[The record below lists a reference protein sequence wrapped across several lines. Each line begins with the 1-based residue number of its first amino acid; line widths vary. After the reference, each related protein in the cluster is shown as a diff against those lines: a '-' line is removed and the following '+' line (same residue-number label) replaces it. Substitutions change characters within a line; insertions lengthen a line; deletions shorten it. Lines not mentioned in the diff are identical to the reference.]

1 MRGGGGAVSA
11 RYGGAEPGASIGRR
25 PRRLIGAPTAPP
37 PPRCAIRPRARAALL
52 RRHAESKQ
60 AMGVAGRP
68 RGEPAVRDG
77 AARERGRRRSAYE
90 APHGSVAPR
99 IRVQRRRI
107 EAETVPP
114 LPCTAVSGHAPS
126 VTVPR
131 SGWHAS
137 APPSTARCGPAA
149 RDRSAGRATSW
160 HRCGVTKWEQLFF
173 AAAASDLQASK
184 SPSLSRSSWRRNVFT
199 SRCEMRRGT
208 GSEGRPLR
216 KRMMLESR

>member
-1 MRGGGGAVSA
+1 MRGGGSAVSA
-11 RYGGAEPGASIGRR
+11 SIRR
-25 PRRLIGAPTAPP
+25 RRAGCLHRPPPAAPHRRSDGAPASPL
-37 PPRCAIRPRARAALL
+37 RYSAPRACRTSSP
-52 RRHAESKQ
+52 AESKQ
-60 AMGVAGRP
+60 AMGVAGRL

-160 HRCGVTKWEQLFF
+160 HRCSVTKWEQLFF
-173 AAAASDLQASK
+173 TAAASDLQASK